1 MSNVAVQNASPAPKS
16 RVGDALVLLF
26 TLFYPTI
33 LTFLYFV
40 YGKGLEPGVSKLCYV
55 VGKSIQFAFPVL
67 YTAFVLKERWF
78 MRRFNFRGVTTGFC
92 FGLAVALVIFFVGRH
107 GMTSGGSY
115 APLFERLRSE
125 LVARLEDARMATL
138 GAYTFLFF
146 FYSIFH
152 SGLEEYYWRWFA
164 FGRLAKG
171 RSWLRAALITNGCF
185 MLHHIVLL
193 GVYFGYGHFLTWFCS
208 FGVAVGGF
216 VWQTI
221 YRRSDS
227 VYGGWISHGL
237 IDAGIFALGFY
248 MLP

>member
-1 MSNVAVQNASPAPKS
+1 MNKTDESAATRAPKKRS
-16 RVGDALVLLF
+16 GAALVLLF
-26 TLFYPTI
+26 TLFYPTL
-33 LTFLYFV
+33 LTWLYFV
-40 YGKGLEPGVSKLCYV
+40 CGKGLEPSVSKVCYV

-67 YTAFVLKERWF
+67 YVAFVLKERWLV
-78 MRRFNFRGVTTGFC
+78 RRFNFRGVVPGFL
-92 FGLAVALVIFFVGRH
+92 FGLAVALVIFFTGRYL
-107 GMTSGGSY
+107 MTSGGSA
-115 APLFERLRSE
+115 APLFDRLRDE
-125 LVARLEDARMATL
+125 LMGRLEGFGMASL
-138 GAYTFLFF
+138 APYTALFF

-164 FGRLAKG
+164 FGRLAEG
-171 RSWLRAALITNGCF
+171 RSWLSAALIANGCF
-185 MLHHIVLL
+185 MFHHIVVL
-193 GVYFGYGHFLTWFCS
+193 GVYFGYGNFLTWFCS

-237 IDAGIFALGFY
+237 IDAGIFALGFL